1 MVQSFL
7 RWPGYLSTSAN
18 IKFADLPNGIAAFK
32 AIPPAGLFQ
41 ILLFI
46 GAMEAFTWRYYEG
59 PWPGK
64 VPEGKAPGDVAGDL
78 WVRYTDPEEKA
89 FKLNAEINNGR
100 AAMMG
105 SLGTRPCCGPAARL
119 AHEPPTPRAAPP
131 PPRRHADARPHPRH
145 VGAPRLRVEPPP
157 TCRLPPARREAA
169 RTTPPSRPRPPAGAR
184 RRGDARPPQSRC
196 PPPFPLP
203 GGRSGGRSC
212 SGERA
217 PTHHFTLCCDEV
229 RDLASGCARAPHSA
243 CVVVL
248 DSA

>member
-145 VGAPRLRVEPPP
+145 VGAARLRVEPPP
-157 TCRLPPARREAA
+157 TCRLPGGRTHHAAFPAAPASRGA
-169 RTTPPSRPRPPAGAR
+169 PPR
-184 RRGDARPPQSRC
+184 RRAPAAVSL

-217 PTHHFTLCCDEV
+217 PTPFYALHSDERLSIRMCTRSTHRMCCCF
-229 RDLASGCARAPHSA
+229 G
-243 CVVVL
+243 
-248 DSA
+248 

>member
-145 VGAPRLRVEPPP
+145 VGAARLRVEPPP
-157 TCRLPPARREAA
+157 TCRLPGGRTHHAAFPAAPASRGAPPRRRAPAAVSLPPPLSPARWAERGAELLGRA
-169 RTTPPSRPRPPAGAR
+169 RTHTI
-184 RRGDARPPQSRC
+184 
-196 PPPFPLP
+196 L
-203 GGRSGGRSC
+203 RS
-212 SGERA
+212 A
-217 PTHHFTLCCDEV
+217 V
-229 RDLASGCARAPHSA
+229 MRDLASGCARAPHTA